1 MEQQLLAIL
10 AATQSNDAQTRL
22 AAELQLTGLYSDEAF
37 PGALVTIGA
46 HPDVALPERIVA
58 LVVLKQIVGKGW
70 SSALEDFEGKI
81 LFSDDVKLDIKNRL
95 LAIVLDGN
103 VNSKVINQTAVIVSK
118 IARAEFPED
127 WPTLLDLLLSQQST
141 ANDAVTE
148 ATLIVLSELV
158 QDGLD
163 EDQFYLSA
171 SGLVKFF
178 HDVAVDGSKKLLVR
192 AHALNVFKMCF
203 DSVETLKDR
212 EEMGIKEFVRGIC
225 DAWSSFFKDV
235 LNEGMPTL
243 PTTEQ
248 ENEAE
253 NEVATTWRGVVALKI
268 QVVATLVRIQYIFPD
283 ILPTQELF
291 TACWTALQAHGGA
304 YYACFVDGEKQS
316 NLVTANGLPYTFD
329 LLVIEEL
336 DFLQTL
342 LDAPGVKQ
350 QLDVMINDEQDGKG
364 DAISQWV
371 MEVMGA
377 LVNFSAITSESEG
390 LWDID
395 FNVFLSEETFAETNN
410 TPRSSCAAF
419 VWKLSSWLSKQ
430 TLNSIVGYMKLIWE
444 DASPSWRHKE
454 AALFELQ
461 QILDEHKGESR
472 AIDTNVLGPCVEY
485 IASTM
490 NEVGHFLRARGHI
503 VMSAVMTACMTGP
516 GGNRDLVLSY
526 ARQSLKAIDEDDS
539 EIVKTSCIRIMS
551 AYLLILPDAA
561 ATEMQVAVVEGI
573 AKFLDTQDMEDMD
586 DNVDLVDTV
595 LQTLRDLIMANPTT
609 CLEHNAFDVMLALV
623 KLGAARDESTY
634 ILVDEAFESAAQA
647 MAKNGAE
654 SYSRLCFK
662 VMPALVANL
671 DAKPDEDPEKANALT
686 DVSLNLIKLLA
697 ATAVEPLP
705 EGFVFEAMPRICR
718 VILSDGDFYLHQQAT
733 LAIKEILSNDP
744 AKVFAWVD
752 PEFHKG
758 GLDMMLL
765 VIAHLLSPQVDDASA
780 AEVGDLAVE
789 VVEKAGPEQLGA
801 SMRELLQVCAVRLC
815 TAEHVG
821 LVQSLVTVF
830 ARLSLLNTQDVLN
843 FLAEIPIGQTTG
855 LVVVAKKWLEN
866 STHFVGFEAIRQNI
880 MALIAIYSTH
890 DTRFTAIQVNGD
902 LIVDHTTTR
911 IKTRSMAKAN
921 PIKYTVISAE
931 LKLIKLLV
939 NELVPAYGTVPSTI
953 NLLQVKHTSIGS
965 DNSWSTESGGTT
977 GISPLKADDETQK
990 YLVQFFTTV
999 GSDAH
1004 FQQLYGQLTEAEQKR
1019 LVEVV
1024 DGHQMMVAQQAALG
1038 Q

>member
-1 MEQQLLAIL
+1 MENQLLAIL
-10 AATQSNDAQTRL
+10 AATQSSEAPPRL
-22 AAELQLTGLYSDEAF
+22 AAEQQLKGLYSDEAF
-37 PGALVTIGA
+37 PGALVAIGA
-46 HPDVALPERIVA
+46 HPDVALPERLVA
-58 LVVLKQIVGKGW
+58 LVVLKQLVGIGW
-70 SSALEDFEGKI
+70 SSVLEEFEGKI
-81 LFSDDVKLDIKNRL
+81 LFNDDVKLDIKNRL
-95 LAIVLDGN
+95 LAIVFDGS

-127 WPTLLDLLLSQQST
+127 WPTLVDLLLSQQST

-148 ATLIVLSELV
+148 AILIVLSELI

-171 SGLVKFF
+171 PGLVKFF
-178 HDVAVDGSKKLLVR
+178 HGVATDGSKKLLVR

-212 EEMGIKEFVRGIC
+212 EEIGIREFVREIC
-225 DAWSSFFKDV
+225 ESWLSFFKDV

-243 PTTEQ
+243 PTVEQ

-253 NEVATTWRGVVALKI
+253 NEVATTWRGVIALKI
-268 QVVATLVRIQYIFPD
+268 QVIATLVRIQYIYPD

-291 TACWTALQAHGGA
+291 VACWTALQAHGGP
-304 YYACFVDGEKQS
+304 YYASFVDGDKQN

-329 LLVIEEL
+329 LLVIEEI

-342 LDAPGVKQ
+342 LDAPDVRVRLDAMFDNE
-350 QLDVMINDEQDGKG
+350 QLGK
-364 DAISQWV
+364 DNAISEWV
-371 MEVMGA
+371 MVVMGS

-395 FNVFLSEETFAETNN
+395 FNVFLSEETFIETNN
-410 TPRSSCAAF
+410 TPRS
-419 VWKLSSWLSKQ
+419 
-430 TLNSIVGYMKLIWE
+430 
-444 DASPSWRHKE
+444 SWRHKE
-454 AALFELQ
+454 AALFQLQ
-461 QILDEHKGESR
+461 QIVDEHKSESR
-472 AIDTNVLGPCVEY
+472 AIHTNVLGQCIEY
-485 IASTM
+485 IASAM
-490 NEVGHFLRARGHI
+490 NEVGHYLRARGHI
-503 VMSAVMTACMTGP
+503 VMSTVMTAWMAGP
-516 GGNRDLVLSY
+516 EGNPDMILAY

-551 AYLLILPDAA
+551 AYLLILPDGA
-561 ATEMQVAVVEGI
+561 ATEMQAAVVNGI
-573 AKFLDTQDMEDMD
+573 AKFLDTQDMQDMD

-595 LQTLRDLIMANPTT
+595 LQTLRDLIMANPST

-623 KLGAARDESTY
+623 KLGAARDESTF

-647 MAKNGAE
+647 MVKNGTD
-654 SYSRLCFK
+654 SYSQLCFK

-671 DAKPDEDPEKANALT
+671 DAKPDEDQEKTTALI

-705 EGFVFEAMPRICR
+705 EGFISEAMPRICR
-718 VILSDGDFYLHQQAT
+718 VILAEGDFYLHQQAT

-752 PEFHKG
+752 PEFQKG
-758 GLDMMLL
+758 GVEMMLL

-780 AEVGDLAVE
+780 AEVGDLAVTL
-789 VVEKAGPEQLGA
+789 VEKAGPELLGD
-801 SMRELLQVCAVRLC
+801 SMRELLQVCAVRLG

-821 LVQSLVTVF
+821 LVQSLAIVF

-855 LVVVAKKWLEN
+855 LAVVTKKWLEN
-866 STHFVGFEAIRQNI
+866 STHFVGFEAIRHNI
-880 MALIAIYSTH
+880 MALIAIYSAH
-890 DTRFTAIQVNGD
+890 DARFTAIQVNGD

-921 PIKYTVISAE
+921 PIRYTVISAE
-931 LKLIKLLV
+931 LKLVKLLV
-939 NELVPAYGTVPSTI
+939 NELVPTYPTVSSAYCTG
-953 NLLQVKHTSIGS
+953 QAKRTSVGS
-965 DNSWSTESGGTT
+965 DNSWSTESGG
-977 GISPLKADDETQK
+977 ISPVKADDETQK
-990 YLVQFFTTV
+990 YLVQFFATA
-999 GSDAH
+999 GMDAH
-1004 FQQLYGQLTEAEQKR
+1004 FQQLFAELTAAEQVR
-1019 LVEVV
+1019 LIEVV
-1024 DGHQMMVAQQAALG
+1024 EAHQLMVAQQASLG

>member
-1 MEQQLLAIL
+1 MEHQLLEIL
-10 AATQSNDAQTRL
+10 SATQSNDAQARL
-22 AAELQLTGLYSDEAF
+22 AAELQLKGLYSDEAF
-37 PGALVTIGA
+37 PLALVNIGA
-46 HPDVALPERIVA
+46 HPDVALPERLIA
-58 LVVLKQIVGKGW
+58 LVVLKQFVGRGW
-70 SSALEDFEGKI
+70 SPAFAEFEGKI
-81 LFSDDVKLDIKNRL
+81 LFGDTLKSDIKVRL
-95 LAIVLDGN
+95 LGIVFDGS
-103 VNSKVINQTAVIVSK
+103 VNSKVINQTAAIVSK
-118 IARAEFPED
+118 IASADFPED
-127 WPTLLDLLLSQQST
+127 WPSLLDLLLSQQPT

-148 ATLIVLSELV
+148 AILIVLSELI
-158 QDGLD
+158 QDGID
-163 EDQFYLSA
+163 EDQFYHFA
-171 SGLVKFF
+171 NGLVKFF

-192 AHALNVFKMCF
+192 AHAMSVFRMCF

-212 EEMGIKEFVRGIC
+212 EEVGIKEFVRGIC
-225 DAWSSFFKDV
+225 DTWLSFFQDV

-268 QVVATLVRIQYIFPD
+268 QVIATLVRIQYIFPD
-283 ILPTQELF
+283 LLPTQELF
-291 TACWTALQAHGGA
+291 NACWTALQAHGGA
-304 YYACFVDGEKQS
+304 YFACFVDGEKQS
-316 NLVTANGLPYTFD
+316 NLVTSTGLPYTFD

-350 QLDVMINDEQDGKG
+350 QLDVMIKDEEEGKG
-364 DAISQWV
+364 DAISKWV
-371 MEVMGA
+371 MEITAA
-377 LVNFSAITSESEG
+377 LVNFAAITSESEG

-395 FNVFLSEETFAETNN
+395 FNVFLSEETLAETNN

-419 VWKLSSWLSKQ
+419 VWKLCGWLPKQ
-430 TLNSIVGYMKLIWE
+430 TLNSILGYMKLIWE
-444 DASPSWRHKE
+444 DASPSWRLKE
-454 AALFELQ
+454 AALYHLQ
-461 QILDEHKGESR
+461 QIVEEHKGESR
-472 AIDTNVLGPCVEY
+472 AVDPTVLGPCIEY

-490 NEVGHFLRARGHI
+490 NEVGHYLRARGHI
-503 VMSAVMTACMTGP
+503 VMSTVMTAWMTGP
-516 GGNRDLVLSY
+516 GGNPEMVLGY

-551 AYLLILPDAA
+551 AYLLTLPDAA
-561 ATEMQVAVVEGI
+561 ATEMQASVVEGI

-586 DNVDLVDTV
+586 ENVDLVDTV

-609 CLEHNAFDVMLALV
+609 CLEHNAFDVMLTLV

-647 MAKNGAE
+647 MAKSGPEQYA
-654 SYSRLCFK
+654 RLCYK
-662 VMPALVANL
+662 VMPALVAGL
-671 DAKPDEDPEKANALT
+671 DVKQDEDQEKATALI

-705 EGFVFEAMPRICR
+705 EGFVSEAMPRICR
-718 VILSDGDFYLHQQAT
+718 VILSDADFYLHQQAT
-733 LAIKEILSNDP
+733 LAIKEILSNDA

-855 LVVVAKKWLEN
+855 LTVVTKKWLEN

-890 DTRFTAIQVNGD
+890 DARFAAIQVNGD
-902 LIVDHTTTR
+902 LIFDRLNTR
-911 IKTRSMAKAN
+911 IKTRSMAKTN

-939 NELVPAYGTVPSTI
+939 NELVPTYGTVPSAL
-953 NLLQVKHTSIGS
+953 NLLQAKHSSVGS

-977 GISPLKADDETQK
+977 GISPVKADDETQK
-990 YLVQFFTTV
+990 YLVQFFATV

-1004 FQQLYGQLTEAEQKR
+1004 FQQLYAQLTEVEQKR

-1024 DGHQMMVAQQAALG
+1024 DGHQMMVAQQASLG
-1038 Q
+1038 L